1 MTDTDTPESVI
12 VGVDGSKNALDAARW
27 AAEVADR
34 FGLPLRIVD
43 AVPDL
48 RDYYPAKVAAD
59 RETALAALAQAA
71 LNDAQ
76 DAVRADFGTLPIEMT
91 AVRCRDKTVSDTLVA
106 LSPQARF
113 FVVGC
118 EDVSPAGALFV
129 DSETLRLTTHAACPV
144 IAWRGDVARPD
155 TRPILLGVDGVNGA
169 PIALA
174 FEFAHRFNAPLVAA
188 RAWSML
194 RQPGDVT
201 NPLLLDWDVL
211 ENDQQRIV
219 GEALAPWRRR
229 YPTVEVTTVAEAAR
243 PSRLLMQHARDAQLV
258 VVGRSRRGLM
268 ARVLLGST
276 TLNLLHH
283 SPTPVMVCPHEKSR
297 PSC

>member
-1 MTDTDTPESVI
+1 MTSTGTPGSVV
-12 VGVDGSKNALDAARW
+12 VGVDGSKNALGAARW
-27 AAEVADR
+27 AAGVADR
-34 FGLPLRIVD
+34 FGLPLTIVD

-48 RDYYPAKVAAD
+48 RDYYPTKVAAD
-59 RETALAALAQAA
+59 REAVLAALAQAA
-71 LNDAQ
+71 LNEAEDT
-76 DAVRADFGTLPIEMT
+76 VRADFGTLPIET
-91 AVRCRDKTVSDTLVA
+91 TPVQSRDKMVSDTLVA

-118 EDVSPAGALFV
+118 DDVSPAGALFV
-129 DSETLRLTTHAACPV
+129 DSETLRLTMHAACPV
-144 IAWRGDVARPD
+144 IAWRGDVASPD

-211 ENDQQRIV
+211 ENDQKRIV

-229 YPTVEVTTVAEAAR
+229 YPTVEVTAVLEAVS
-243 PSRLLMQHARDAQLV
+243 PGRLLVQHARDAQLV
-258 VVGRSRRGLM
+258 VVGRSRRGLV
-268 ARVLLGST
+268 ASALLGSA

-283 SPTPVMVCPHEKSR
+283 SPTPVMVCPPEKSGPR
-297 PSC
+297 